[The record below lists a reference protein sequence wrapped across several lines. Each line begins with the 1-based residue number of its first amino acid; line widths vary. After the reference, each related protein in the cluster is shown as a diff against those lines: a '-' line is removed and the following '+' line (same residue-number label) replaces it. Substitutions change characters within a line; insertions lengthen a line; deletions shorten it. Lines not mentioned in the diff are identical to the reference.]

1 MRISHEL
8 RNPIA
13 PLQYDLPNQSAEL
26 LLIARDVAT
35 ELLFHTTYGGNWVLE
50 CILPRFQVLGVW
62 PLRRHGGNGKWN
74 TGV

>member
-8 RNPIA
+8 GYLIA
-13 PLQYDLPNQSAEL
+13 PLRSDLPNQSAEL

-35 ELLFHTTYGGNWVLE
+35 ELLFHTTHGGNWVLE
-50 CILPRFQVLGVW
+50 CILPRFQALGVW
-62 PLRRHGGNGKWN
+62 PLRRHGGNGKGS